1 MAERS
6 AAFTAFQVPSFRR
19 YQAARFTITLVT
31 QMAGTAVGL
40 QVYDATH
47 RPLALG
53 YVGLAQ
59 FITAFL
65 LVLPSGVV
73 ADRFD
78 RRRVVATCHLLL
90 AAGWAIL
97 AAATRHGV
105 HDVAAVYAV
114 LVMMGVAR
122 SFSGPAAS
130 ALLPN
135 LVPPSVLGNA
145 VSWSSTVWQLATI
158 AGPPLGGVVYAI
170 GGASAVYACALA
182 GALVSAT
189 LVQGVGIVGSARGGS
204 RRVGSASELLAGVRY
219 VWTNR
224 LVLGLISLDLF
235 AVLLGGA
242 VALMPVYARAILHA
256 DAVTLGWLRGAP
268 AIGATM
274 TALWLAW
281 RPLRHRAG
289 PWMLGCVAIF
299 GAATI
304 VFGLSRNL
312 YLSLAALVV
321 VGASDMVSVVI
332 RSHAVQVATPDAM
345 RGRVSAVNLVFVGAS
360 NELGEFESGVTAD
373 LFGPVRAVVGGGIGT
388 LLVVA
393 AWTGLFP
400 SLRDLDRLDRD
411 GEAKAS

>member
-1 MAERS
+1 MADGR
-6 AAFTAFQVPSFRR
+6 AAFAAFGFPSFRR
-19 YQAARFTITLVT
+19 YQAARLTFTLIT

-59 FITAFL
+59 FLPAMA
-65 LVLPSGVV
+65 LVLPAGVV

-78 RRRVVATCHLLL
+78 RRRIVAACFTVI
-90 AAGWAIL
+90 AVGWAL
-97 AAATRHGV
+97 LFAATRHGV
-105 HDVAAVYAV
+105 HDVAPVYAV
-114 LVMMGVAR
+114 LALMGVAR
-122 SFSGPAAS
+122 AFSGPAAS

-135 LVPPSVLGNA
+135 LVPESALGNA

-158 AGPPLGGVVYAI
+158 AGPPLGGLVYAA
-170 GGASAVYACALA
+170 GGPSAVYACALV
-182 GALVSAT
+182 GALTSALLVS
-189 LVQGVGIVGSARGGS
+189 GVTIVGSARGGS
-204 RRVGSASELLAGVRY
+204 KRVGSWSELLVGVRY
-219 VWTNR
+219 VWSNR

-242 VALMPVYARAILHA
+242 VALMPVYARVILHA

-268 AIGATM
+268 AVGATL
-274 TALWLAW
+274 TAMWLAW
-281 RPLRHRAG
+281 RPLRRRAG
-289 PWMLGCVAIF
+289 PWMLACVAIF
-299 GAATI
+299 GVATI
-304 VFGLSRNL
+304 AFGLSRNL
-312 YLSLAALVV
+312 YLSLVALVII
-321 VGASDMVSVVI
+321 GASDMVSVVI

-373 LFGPVRAVVGGGIGT
+373 WFGPVRAVVGGGIGT

-393 AWTGLFP
+393 AWTGMFP
-400 SLRDLDRLDRD
+400 ALRQLDRLSRD
-411 GEAKAS
+411 VDDGPA